1 MDAFKFCKEFGRM
14 CKVYCEPPTNC
25 DGCPMN
31 GWNTP
36 PAVQCT
42 DMYGLTTSQIQERI
56 GIVEKWSKEHPAKTM
71 AMDFFEKFPNA
82 PKKEDG
88 TPIMCPSACGYEE
101 VSDCNIV
108 QKCVECWN
116 RPLEDRHGL

>member
-1 MDAFKFCKEFGRM
+1 MDAFEFCKEFGRM
-14 CKVYCEPPTNC
+14 CKANYVAGGFCHE
-25 DGCPMN
+25 CPLN
-31 GWNTP
+31 NWNERDCY
-36 PAVQCT
+36 AAYDLT
-42 DMYGLTTSQIQERI
+42 DAQIKERI
-56 GIVEKWSKEHPAKTM
+56 DIVEKWSKEHPVKTM

-116 RPLEDRHGL
+116 RPLED